1 MPTNEIEKVMPAK
14 VPIEINGHGLQ
25 LTGLDEMYRWAKYV
39 KASGLAPDTLKTPEA
54 IMVAMQAGLEAG
66 MTPMA
71 ALNSIAVVKGRPT
84 WYSKAA
90 KGRVLS
96 SGFCKDWTQGVDG
109 EGDKRRGWVKSKRQ
123 GLEGYKETQFS
134 VADAKG
140 LGLWGKNEWARQP
153 DNMLLCRAIGR
164 HVIDWYGDV
173 MNNMRTYEE
182 VQDADWPDR
191 SRDIEPPSS
200 PDPLLVDAEIVED
213 DPKDDLFGDGPSPQ
227 EG

>member
-1 MPTNEIEKVMPAK
+1 MPSNEIEKVTPAK

-96 SGFCKDWTQGVDG
+96 SGFCKDWT
-109 EGDKRRGWVKSKRQ
+109 
-123 GLEGYKETQFS
+123 LYKKYWWTCVYAE
-134 VADAKG
+134 
-140 LGLWGKNEWARQP
+140 GKNTFGNCIVGW
-153 DNMLLCRAIGR
+153 NMWLKGA
-164 HVIDWYGDV
+164 W
-173 MNNMRTYEE
+173 E
-182 VQDADWPDR
+182 PDR
-191 SRDIEPPSS
+191 FGMQVAIEQRKM
-200 PDPLLVDAEIVED
+200 AYG
-213 DPKDDLFGDGPSPQ
+213 K
-227 EG
+227 